1 MSYDYIIVGTG
12 PGGAPVARA
21 LARAGKK
28 VLMVERG
35 ARHEKGL
42 GFPFGP
48 RIMHGMGLFC
58 RSKEGVYVARGISV
72 GGSSL
77 IYNSNVFSPPERLY
91 RQMGLDFSREVAELR
106 KEIGVNTLP
115 ERFFTRAH
123 GGNRVREA
131 AYKMGLHFEPQDKF
145 IDPDKCVPGCD
156 WCMLGCA
163 HGAKWTTRVFVDQA
177 VKSGAELMVSSPV
190 EKVLIEKGRAGGV
203 VLKNGETIRGE
214 KVIVSAG
221 GVGTPALL
229 KRSGLKG
236 VGGKFYMDPMNII
249 VGYADNLAGGA
260 WREMSFTHAIESL
273 AETEGFIIGNISA
286 EAVGM
291 TAFMRANIMRHN
303 LPRLPRLRR
312 GIGLFVKLADDH
324 MGSIDADETI
334 SKPFTD
340 NDIRRMKRAT
350 DLSIEILMNAGLKRS
365 EIAVA
370 PSIGGHPGGTAA
382 MGEAVG
388 RDFSTET
395 ENLYVCDGSVIPSS
409 PGVPP
414 SLTIMGL
421 SRLFGKMLTGEAR
434 PEDRKA

>member
-1 MSYDYIIVGTG
+1 MAYDYIIVGTG
-12 PGGAPVARA
+12 PGGAPVART

-35 ARHEKGL
+35 PRHEHAL

-48 RIMHGMGLFC
+48 RIMHGMGFFC
-58 RSKEGVYVARGISV
+58 RSKEGVYVARGITV

-77 IYNSNVFSPPERLY
+77 IYNSNVFSPPERVY
-91 RQMGLDFSREVAELR
+91 RQMGLDFSREVAEL
-106 KEIGVNTLP
+106 KNEIGVKTLP
-115 ERFFTRAH
+115 ERFFEHAT

-131 AYKMGLHFEPQDKF
+131 AHKMGLHFEPQEKF
-145 IDPDKCVPGCD
+145 INPEKCVVGCD
-156 WCMLGCA
+156 WCMLGCP
-163 HGAKWTTRVFVDQA
+163 HGAKWNTRVFVDQA
-177 VKSGAELMVSSPV
+177 VKSGARLMVSSPV
-190 EKVLIEKGRAGGV
+190 DKVLIEKGRAAGV
-203 VLKNGETIRGE
+203 RLKNGKTIRGE

-221 GVGTPALL
+221 GVGTPAIL

-249 VGYADNLAGGA
+249 VGYADNLEGGA
-260 WREMSFTHAIESL
+260 FGEMSFTHAIESF
-273 AETEGFIIGNISA
+273 AQSEGFIIGNISA

-291 TAFMRANIMRHN
+291 TALMRANIMRHN
-303 LPRLPRLRR
+303 IPRLPKLRR

-324 MGSIDADETI
+324 MGSIAENEAI

-340 NDIRRMKRAT
+340 NDNRRMKRAT
-350 DLSIEILMNAGLKRS
+350 DLSVEILAKAGVNLR

-388 RDFSTET
+388 RDFSTEI
-395 ENLYVCDGSVIPSS
+395 ENLFVCDGSVIPSS

-421 SRLFGKMLTGEAR
+421 SSLFGKMQTGKAS
-434 PEDRKA
+434 PEERKP